1 MNHTDIIK
9 QALSITWRYRA
20 LWIFGFFLALCG
32 GGGGGGGNGGGNF
45 NFNSG
50 GGEFGSPGD
59 IPEMPNID
67 PNLLIAVVVGVICLV
82 FLLIV
87 VSIVVRAV
95 TRAALIGMVQQITD
109 TGAVTMTEGW
119 RWGWSSRA
127 WRVFLVS
134 LVIGLPVFVVT
145 IVLLLLA
152 FSPLLLLLANDT
164 AATVSAIMGTIGAC
178 LCVGLLLFLISLAIW
193 PIQELA
199 WRQTVL
205 ENKGVLASLGEAFN
219 LTKRRLKDVFVLCLL
234 LVGIGIG
241 WIFVTLLV
249 ILPVAVIGA
258 LIIGGIPA
266 LLVYLFSNSWIG
278 AAVAGGPLAILVLII
293 VTSFGTGLYLVFQS
307 AIWTLTHLEL
317 TKSDSPPSGAGED
330 TLITPSP
337 SEV

>member
-9 QALSITWRYRA
+9 RALTMTWRFRA

-32 GGGGGGGNGGGNF
+32 GGGGGNGGGNL

-50 GGEFGSPGD
+50 GGEFGQPGD
-59 IPEMPNID
+59 MPQIPDID
-67 PNLLIAVVVGVICLV
+67 PNILIAAGVGLVCLV
-82 FLLIV
+82 LLLIV

-109 TGAVTMTEGW
+109 TGAVTVAEGW
-119 RWGWSSRA
+119 RWGWSRRA
-127 WRVFLVS
+127 WRVFLIG
-134 LVIGLPVFVVT
+134 LAIGLPVFIVTVVL
-145 IVLLLLA
+145 ILLA

-164 AATVSAIMGTIGAC
+164 AAMVGGIMGTIAAC
-178 LCVGLLLFLISLAIW
+178 LCVGLLLFLISLIIW

-205 ENKGVLASLGEAFN
+205 EDKGVLASLGEAFN

-241 WIFVTLLV
+241 WIFVFLLV
-249 ILPVAVIGA
+249 ILPAALLTA

-278 AAVAGGPLAILVLII
+278 AAVAGGPLALLAMII
-293 VTSFGTGLYLVFQS
+293 VISFGTGLYLVFQS

-317 TKSDSPPSGAGED
+317 TRIDPPPPPAGED
-330 TLITPSP
+330 PLITPSP
-337 SEV
+337 SEA

>member
-9 QALSITWRYRA
+9 QALTISWRYRA

-32 GGGGGGGNGGGNF
+32 GNGGTNF

-50 GGEFGSPGD
+50 GGDFGQPGD
-59 IPEMPNID
+59 MPQMPDID
-67 PNLLIAVVVGVICLV
+67 PNILIAGAIGLICLV

-95 TRAALIGMVQQITD
+95 TRAALMGMVQQITE
-109 TGAVTMTEGW
+109 TEAVTMAEGW
-119 RWGWSSRA
+119 RWGWSRRA

-134 LVIGLPVFVVT
+134 LVIGLPVFIVS
-145 IVLLLLA
+145 IVLILLA

-164 AATVSAIMGTIGAC
+164 AATISAIMGTIGAC
-178 LCVGLLLFLISLAIW
+178 LCVGLLLFLISLIIW

-205 ENKGVLASLGEAFN
+205 EDKGVLTSLGEAFN
-219 LTKRRLKDVFVLCLL
+219 LAKRRLKDVFVLCLL

-241 WIFVTLLV
+241 WIFVFLLV
-249 ILPVAVIGA
+249 ILPAALFAA
-258 LIIGGIPA
+258 LIMGGIPA

-278 AAVAGGPLAILVLII
+278 AAVAGGPLAIIALVI
-293 VTSFGTGLYLVFQS
+293 VTSFGNGLYLVFQS

-317 TKSDSPPSGAGED
+317 TKVEPPPPAAGED
-330 TLITPSP
+330 TLIAPSP
-337 SEV
+337 SEA